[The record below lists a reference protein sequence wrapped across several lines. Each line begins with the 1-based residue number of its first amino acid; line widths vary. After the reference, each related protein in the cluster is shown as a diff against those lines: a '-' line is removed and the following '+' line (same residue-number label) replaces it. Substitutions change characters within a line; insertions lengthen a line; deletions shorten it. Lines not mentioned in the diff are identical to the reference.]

1 MGKDGNAEPAAKRA
15 GEEIARLRVS
25 RGWTRWQLAT
35 KLPYVMQDKDP
46 SRDAVSEAWL
56 ARLETGRKVIINRET
71 LEAFCRALNCTPQER
86 ARLLLHAD
94 RSVFPNAPEE
104 PDDAA
109 EALAYVMN
117 QVYTEAREV
126 LTDALKQRRA
136 RDLDNAELLE
146 LVSKAIKLISR
157 Q

>member
-1 MGKDGNAEPAAKRA
+1 MGKDGIAEPAAKRA
-15 GEEIARLRVS
+15 GKEIARLRVS
-25 RGWTRWQLAT
+25 RDWTRWQLAT
-35 KLPYVMQDKDP
+35 KLLYVMDENDP

-56 ARLETGRKVIINRET
+56 ARLETGRKVIISRET
-71 LEAFCRALNCTPQER
+71 LEAFCRALSCTPQER

-94 RSVFPNAPEE
+94 RSVFSNGPEE

-109 EALAYVMN
+109 EALNYVMN
-117 QVYTEAREV
+117 QVYAEARYI
-126 LTDALKQRRA
+126 LDDALKQRRA

-146 LVSKAIKLISR
+146 LVSKALCLVSR